1 MNGFEVSVEACGA
14 EAEDDERYD
23 LLCTSP
29 TNYLFTVEDPQD
41 PTESVTDAHA
51 CNHLHPFT
59 RAWMRHTHSPA
70 LTCVHNYIK
79 QPHTN
84 TKDYSMP
91 KDGTDP
97 YPELCWSGAMSGQS
111 IIAHTHA
118 RTALRYPDEFNNPP
132 IVRAS
137 TAVLVCCLLGN
148 LFWRRDL

>member
-1 MNGFEVSVEACGA
+1 MSVEACGA

-70 LTCVHNYIK
+70 LTYVHNYIK

-97 YPELCWSGAMSGQS
+97 YPRVVLEWRNVRSEHHCA
-111 IIAHTHA
+111 HA
-118 RTALRYPDEFNNPP
+118 RTHCLAL
-132 IVRAS
+132 S
-137 TAVLVCCLLGN
+137 
-148 LFWRRDL
+148 